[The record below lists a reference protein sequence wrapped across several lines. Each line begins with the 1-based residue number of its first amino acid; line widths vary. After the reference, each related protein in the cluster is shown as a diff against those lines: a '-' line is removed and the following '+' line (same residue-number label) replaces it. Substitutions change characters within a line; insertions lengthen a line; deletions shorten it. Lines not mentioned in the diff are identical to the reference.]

1 METLWSEI
9 MQIIYI
15 PHSYAFRKMYDFM
28 KMKYNEGERED
39 RKKKKIRSEN
49 VWIVPQRINIMSV
62 QNN

>member
-1 METLWSEI
+1 

-15 PHSYAFRKMYDFM
+15 PHSHAFRKMYDFM

-49 VWIVPQRINIMSV
+49 VWIVPQGINIMSV